1 MKDLDY
7 PNIVKIF
14 EFFEDSQFIYIV
26 MEFIK
31 GGSLLAGIIKQK
43 RFSEETAATIVRQLL
58 STLNYCH
65 MNEVVHRD
73 VKPEN
78 IMLEEKS
85 GYDMIK
91 IIDFGSA

>member
-43 RFSEETAATIVRQLL
+43 RFSEETTATIVRQLL

-65 MNEVVHRD
+65 VNEVVHRD

-78 IMLEEKS
+78 IMLEEKG